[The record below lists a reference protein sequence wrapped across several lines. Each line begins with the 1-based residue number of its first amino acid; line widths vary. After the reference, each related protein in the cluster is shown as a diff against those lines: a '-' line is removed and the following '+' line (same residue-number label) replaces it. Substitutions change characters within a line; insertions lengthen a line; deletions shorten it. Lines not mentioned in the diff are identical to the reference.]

1 MFRIKDFIKNNRIKQ
16 SELASIFGVGQSTAS
31 YIVNGKM
38 PVSEERVELLRNRFG
53 SELVNSYI
61 VPDEAKDFIV
71 EKPDPNPTDAM
82 SIISSL
88 IASNKAKDEELS
100 QLRKELAHLT
110 RCFQVLAERYG
121 VSATSIEKTAI

>member
-16 SELASIFGVGQSTAS
+16 SELASIFGVGQSTVS

-53 SELVNSYI
+53 SELVNNYI

-88 IASNKAKDEELS
+88 IASNKAKDEELAE
-100 QLRKELAHLT
+100 LRKELVHLT
-110 RCFQVLAERYG
+110 HCFEALAEKQG
-121 VSATSIEKTAI
+121 TKPIEKVIG